1 MEIGVNQERD
11 FAFVVA
17 SANRVIK
24 TLSNDPR
31 LAEDFPRAGPGAA
44 MARYVRSLL
53 VEVEEAV
60 RLRAE
65 AASDDLD
72 IESGA
77 QAVRLLNIFV
87 SGNLTRALSWLD
99 DPPRVQLEL
108 GARYFIQELA
118 EVIIKE
124 EADLVLVPQVVYST
138 DPRPFHQWVLKLVES
153 GVQLQLPPGKEPY
166 PLVLNYPELE
176 AHSVLLHPLFAH
188 ELGHRALSQE
198 PFVPKVLAPLLTD
211 QGLLQGMREAV
222 AADMPEASD
231 IDVNAEV
238 HVVNEMI
245 GYWLEEMLCDT
256 IACALLGPAY
266 VLSFATVVLSG
277 TNGPGLQHPP
287 ANVRVGLILDQLDA
301 LGWVTALRSPSF
313 EPSMNRT
320 LDWLIDTSAHDPP
333 TLSPSREFSIDVVR
347 KCAARARTLVWQH
360 LDPFRPEDYL
370 PVHDHL
376 IEMIEARVLPCQLD
390 EQTTGRPGGA
400 IDRRAIVLA
409 GWLHMIG
416 DIGDEPSTLSAAL
429 SDEQKPLQAFLTR
442 ALEMSRVLEEWTKR
456 S

>member
-65 AASDDLD
+65 AASDELD

-118 EVIIKE
+118 AVIIKE

-138 DPRPFHQWVLKLVES
+138 DPRPFHQWVLKLVEN
-153 GVQLQLPPGKEPY
+153 GVQLQLPGGDEPF

-176 AHSVLLHPLFAH
+176 ADSVLLHPLFAH

-198 PFVPKVLAPLLTD
+198 PFVAEVLAPLLTD
-211 QGLLQGMREAV
+211 QGLLRGLREAV

-231 IDVNAEV
+231 IEVNAEV
-238 HVVNEMI
+238 HAVSEML

-301 LGWVTALRSPSF
+301 LGWVTALRK
-313 EPSMNRT
+313 
-320 LDWLIDTSAHDPP
+320 L
-333 TLSPSREFSIDVVR
+333 
-347 KCAARARTLVWQH
+347 
-360 LDPFRPEDYL
+360 
-370 PVHDHL
+370 
-376 IEMIEARVLPCQLD
+376 QLQAVD
-390 EQTTGRPGGA
+390 EQDPR
-400 IDRRAIVLA
+400 LA
-409 GWLHMIG
+409 HRHVR
-416 DIGDEPSTLSAAL
+416 T
-429 SDEQKPLQAFLTR
+429 
-442 ALEMSRVLEEWTKR
+442 
-456 S
+456 